1 MKIGRRRAAESWQPS
16 ANLSFAV
23 DSIESCSLAIT
34 QSFPRIRTLLLM
46 L

>member
-1 MKIGRRRAAESWQPS
+1 MKIGRRRAAESWRFS
-16 ANLSFAV
+16 ANLSFSV

-34 QSFPRIRTLLLM
+34 LFPEFVLYFFM